1 MPSLRCACLSSAVN
15 DLGDCTVSVS
25 HPGRGHTD
33 HDLIAVVTGFDG
45 PVVFWGDLV
54 FEDAVLVPGHGAV
67 VDAALVRGHQAWL
80 RQHL

>member
-1 MPSLRCACLSSAVN
+1 MPSLRCACRGGQLRRHRPRR
-15 DLGDCTVSVS
+15 LHVSVS

-45 PVVFWGDLV
+45 PVVSWGDLV

-67 VDAALVRGHQAWL
+67 VDAAFVRGQQA
-80 RQHL
+80 